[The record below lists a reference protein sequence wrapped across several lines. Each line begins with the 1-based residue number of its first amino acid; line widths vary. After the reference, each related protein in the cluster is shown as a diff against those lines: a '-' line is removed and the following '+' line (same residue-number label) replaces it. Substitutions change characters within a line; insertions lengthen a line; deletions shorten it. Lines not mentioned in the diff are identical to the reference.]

1 MKTYIIAAI
10 CLATAVQTQAQA
22 TYNLSQCT
30 QMAFENNIEMKK
42 ADIGIQQA
50 ELQRKEVF
58 TKFFPS
64 VSAGGLAFKAN
75 KDLVSHDFDL
85 TKNLPSNLVT
95 SFRQEFPNL
104 DRYTTF
110 SMGLL
115 DHFYVGSIQAIQPVF
130 LGGRLFNGYKLT
142 KLGVEAGNVKKEMS
156 EQQVEKKTAEYY
168 WQLVQLKE
176 KVNTINALQERLD
189 NALRVVQTAV
199 KAGVKERND
208 LLMVQLRQ
216 NQLEKGK
223 IQLENGI
230 NLAKRALAQYM
241 GLKTTDFDIA
251 TENIDSVS
259 GEIFSLK
266 EDHDAAVINT
276 PEYRLLEMQVEQK
289 RLERKIAVGDNLPTV
304 GVGALASAGKA
315 DAFDV
320 KANAFVF
327 AVVNVPISKWW
338 GGSHSIKSKK
348 LGEQLAQDELT
359 DNTELLKLRM
369 QKTWDEVV
377 SASKQL
383 AVSKKSIEQSKEN
396 LRLNRAYYKAGT
408 GTMTDLLEAQQLY
421 QQAKDDYVKDYTDL
435 QMKILEYKQATG
447 LSVSA
452 GEPAN

>member
-10 CLATAVQTQAQA
+10 CLATAAQTQAQA
-22 TYNLSQCT
+22 TYSLGQCT
-30 QMAFENNIEMKK
+30 KMAFENNIEMKK

-50 ELQRKEVF
+50 EQQRKEVF

-75 KDLVSHDFDL
+75 KDLVRHDFDL
-85 TKNLPSNLVT
+85 TQNLPSNLVT
-95 SFRQEFPNL
+95 SFRQEFPTL
-104 DRYTTF
+104 EKYTTF
-110 SMGLL
+110 SIGML
-115 DHFYVGSIQAIQPVF
+115 DHFYGGSIKAIQPVF
-130 LGGRLFNGYKLT
+130 LGGRLINGYKLT
-142 KLGVEAGNVKKEMS
+142 KLGVEAGTVKREMS

-189 NALRVVQTAV
+189 NALRVVQAAV

-230 NLAKRALAQYM
+230 NLAKRALAQYI
-241 GLKTTDFDIA
+241 GLKDTDFDIA

-259 GEIFSLK
+259 DEIFSLK
-266 EDHDAAVINT
+266 EDHDAAVMNT
-276 PEYRLLEMQVEQK
+276 PEYKLLEMQVEQK
-289 RLERKIAVGDNLPTV
+289 RLERKMAVGKNLPMV

-320 KANAFVF
+320 KANALVF
-327 AVVNVPISKWW
+327 GVVNIPISNWW
-338 GGSHSIKSKK
+338 GGSHSIKRKK
-348 LGEQLAQDELT
+348 LAEQLAQEEMT
-359 DNTELLKLRM
+359 DNAELLKLRM

-377 SASKQL
+377 SARKQL
-383 AVSKKSIEQSKEN
+383 EISKKSIEQSTEN
-396 LRLNRAYYKAGT
+396 LRLHRAYYKAGT
-408 GTMTDLLEAQQLY
+408 NTMTDLLEAQQLY

-435 QMKILEYKQATG
+435 QMKILEYRQATG

-452 GEPAN
+452 GEPAK